1 MKYIL
6 LIIFSV
12 SMMACQAKDNGKKM
26 TISTSYPLST
36 ETPTIVVS
44 NLDQGKKRLV
54 LAGLSHLKVG
64 DSSKEVVEKLGYK
77 PDAYYIS
84 PDKSPNARP
93 KALIMEYCFERYRKP
108 NDPLV
113 IVDQSLY
120 FVFSTDDK
128 LKSMTYA
135 LPSGEVPKVSIPVF

>member
-6 LIIFSV
+6 LVIFSAC
-12 SMMACQAKDNGKKM
+12 MLACQANDNSKQAIV
-26 TISTSYPLST
+26 TTSYPLSI
-36 ETPTIVVS
+36 EVRALVV
-44 NLDQGKKRLV
+44 NTVDEDRKRV
-54 LAGLSHLKVG
+54 ILAALSRLKVG

-84 PDKSPNARP
+84 PDKSLSVQP
-93 KALIMEYCFERYRKP
+93 KAFIMDYCFERHSKL

-113 IVDQSLY
+113 MVDQSLY

-135 LPSGEVPKVSIPVF
+135 LPLGEVPKVSIPVF